1 MTKSKESLLLFTC
14 LLCKI
19 AISLAAVTSTCQD
32 TEKGRTCSLN
42 STVEAFTIA
51 AGKLIVGC
59 SDILYSLDLDLQTSR
74 YVALPAKSSTV
85 EHCGDFES
93 GLGNDP
99 SVCKNFVKLI
109 QEIPGDGNILVCGTN
124 AFKPK
129 CTIHDSSD
137 ISSYSFMTGAEKV
150 DAGFSPHSGETQI
163 IASLTNSRRF
173 YSATKFE
180 VYVAPQTIQMAR
192 SPLTG
197 DSEFTVKV
205 STSTDQWLKQLP
217 TFISLYETERHVYFF
232 LREPALE
239 VNQGESVVYS
249 RAVRICKSDDG
260 DSNREFLT
268 FQKARIYCSSEAE
281 QGSIPYTY
289 DNLQSTFMW
298 KEADGQQFIYGVF
311 TSPENGPSGSAI
323 CKYSFD
329 PDTEGSLT
337 NVFEDGE
344 YLVAEGTPPTWSK
357 KSVNTFS
364 CPGEPGPQ
372 RTRSNG
378 SNEYQLVYNPVTS
391 MDSQPLYTVLG
402 KRLSK
407 ITIDVIIYNG
417 SDQTILYFSTSEGD
431 IHQLVMDAGGR
442 RQEAVISQTGSALG
456 HLTIRKNADETRS
469 LYATTEDRVML
480 ISLGDCS
487 RYVDCFA
494 CLDSSDAYCG
504 WDKGAKRCVNK
515 ISTPVPGLL
524 QSALVSGDDITAV
537 CGERSTATPPIRCEP
552 QTPSTD
558 NGVVTEGEQ
567 NCSNCTSSTGGLG
580 PESTSKI
587 SIPDLVGATVGAFV
601 VGIPVGGFVCFIFMK
616 LFIKPRQ
623 HKHTITRRG
632 QSSQGDANTVTQVNN
647 NLNDENQQQVQK
659 KDLVMKES
667 SRYVQTTPVAHTH
680 TPIPTKPSPLALD
693 PPPQGNAHKRKNSND
708 KDVNT
713 YVSPEEDE
721 MFRDRDKVPPL
732 RTITAVGTF
741 PRSHRSNGY
750 GHTVNGVQRKR
761 VPGHMVPRGRTDST
775 TWLRANSESSEPA
788 SPMSPL
794 DSPISDV

>member
-1 MTKSKESLLLFTC
+1 MTKSKELLILLSTC

-19 AISLAAVTSTCQD
+19 AVSSAAVTCQD
-32 TEKGRTCSLN
+32 TGKGRTCSLQ
-42 STVEAFTIA
+42 STVEALTIA
-51 AGKLIVGC
+51 ADQLIVGC
-59 SDILYSLDLDLQTSR
+59 SNSLYSLDLDLQTSH
-74 YVALPAKSSTV
+74 YVELSPEASTF
-85 EHCGDFES
+85 EHCKSFD

-99 SVCKNFVKLI
+99 SKCKNFVKLI
-109 QEIPGDGNILVCGTN
+109 QETPGDGMILVCGTN

-129 CTIHDSSD
+129 CTIHNPSN
-137 ISSYSFMTGAEKV
+137 ISSYSYMTGTERD

-163 IASLTNSRRF
+163 VASLTRSGRF
-173 YSATKFE
+173 YSGTKFDI
-180 VYVAPQTIQMAR
+180 YIAPQTIQMAR
-192 SPLTG
+192 NPLHG
-197 DSEFTVKV
+197 DSDFTVKV
-205 STSTDQWLKQLP
+205 STSTEKWLKQLP
-217 TFISLYETERHVYFF
+217 TFVSLYETERHIYFF

-239 VNQGESVVYS
+239 INQGESVVYS
-249 RAVRICKSDDG
+249 RVVRICKSDNG
-260 DSNREFLT
+260 DSTGEFLT

-289 DNLQSTFMW
+289 DNLQSTFLW
-298 KEADGQQFIYGVF
+298 KEPDGQQFIYGIF

-329 PDTEGSLT
+329 PNAEGSLT
-337 NVFEDGE
+337 SVFEDGE
-344 YLVAEGTPPTWSK
+344 YLVGEGDPPVWSREP
-357 KSVNTFS
+357 VNTFS

-378 SNEYQLVYNPVTS
+378 SNQYQLVYNPVTS
-391 MDSQPLYTVLG
+391 MDSQPLHTVLG

-407 ITIDVIIYNG
+407 IAIDVIVYNG
-417 SDQTILYFSTSEGD
+417 NTQTILYFSTSEGD
-431 IHQLVMDAGGR
+431 IHQLVIEAGGR
-442 RQEAVISQTGSALG
+442 RQEAVIDQAGSALR
-456 HLTIRKNADETRS
+456 HLTIREKSNGTRS
-469 LYATTEDRVML
+469 LYATTENRVML
-480 ISLGDCS
+480 ILLGDCS

-504 WDKGAKRCVNK
+504 WDRDTKRCVNK
-515 ISTPVPGLL
+515 ISTNVPGLV
-524 QSALVSGDDITAV
+524 QSALISGDDITAE
-537 CGERSTATPPIRCEP
+537 CGERSTATPPIHCET
-552 QTPSTD
+552 QTPRTD
-558 NGVVTEGEQ
+558 NGVVTEGEKT
-567 NCSNCTSSTGGLG
+567 CSNCTPNTGGLG
-580 PESTSKI
+580 SENTSNI
-587 SIPDLVGATVGAFV
+587 SIPDLIGATVGAFV

-632 QSSQGDANTVTQVNN
+632 RSSQGDSNSVTQVNN

-659 KDLVMKES
+659 KDLAMKEP
-667 SRYVQTTPVAHTH
+667 SRYVQTTPIAH
-680 TPIPTKPSPLALD
+680 TPIPIKPSPLTLD
-693 PPPQGNAHKRKNSND
+693 PPPPGNTHKRKNSND
-708 KDVNT
+708 KDLNT

-721 MFRDRDKVPPL
+721 TFSDRDQVPPL

-761 VPGHMVPRGRTDST
+761 VPGHMIPRGRTDST